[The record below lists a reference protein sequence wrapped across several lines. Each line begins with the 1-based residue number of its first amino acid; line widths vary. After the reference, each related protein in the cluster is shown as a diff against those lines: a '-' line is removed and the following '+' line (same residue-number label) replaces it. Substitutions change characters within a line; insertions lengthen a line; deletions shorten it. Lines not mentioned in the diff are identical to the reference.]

1 MDEYLALNVIFV
13 ALMLFYFHK
22 LYGLIANIVSIIES
36 EFQNNP
42 YTIQNPLLNTPS
54 MEIPP
59 PPPPIPDEWF
69 EENQMWNGN

>member
-1 MDEYLALNVIFV
+1 MYELVGK
-13 ALMLFYFHK
+13 M
-22 LYGLIANIVSIIES
+22 VSVMEI

-42 YTIQNPLLNTPS
+42 YTIQKPLLNTPS

-69 EENQMWNGN
+69 EENQLWNGN